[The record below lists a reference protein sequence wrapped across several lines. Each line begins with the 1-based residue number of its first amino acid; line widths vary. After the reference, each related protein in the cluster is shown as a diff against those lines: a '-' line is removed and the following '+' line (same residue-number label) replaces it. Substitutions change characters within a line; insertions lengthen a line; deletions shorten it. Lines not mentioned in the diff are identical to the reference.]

1 MLPLHTTLAV
11 TKYYS
16 GDQIK
21 KNRNDS
27 HVALCGT
34 EEVHTGFGLGDMME
48 RDLLGDLGVDG
59 SIMFNLTLKKLDGD
73 SWTGLL

>member
-1 MLPLHTTLAV
+1 MGERRSVYGILVGNL
-11 TKYYS
+11 K
-16 GDQIK
+16 
-21 KNRNDS
+21 
-27 HVALCGT
+27 
-34 EEVHTGFGLGDMME
+34 E